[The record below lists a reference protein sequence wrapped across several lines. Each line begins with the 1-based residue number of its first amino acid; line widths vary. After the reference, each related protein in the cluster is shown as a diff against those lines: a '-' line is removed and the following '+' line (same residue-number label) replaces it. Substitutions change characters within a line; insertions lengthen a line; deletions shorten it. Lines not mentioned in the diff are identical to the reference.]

1 MQEVSITSNCDSIGH
16 AIHEIGHAVG
26 LWHEHTRTD
35 RNNYVKIIW
44 DNIESSNRH
53 NFYIYS
59 HPNVP
64 NDIAYDF
71 ESVMH
76 YKNNAFSI
84 DKVSKKTIEIIS
96 KNKPD
101 CLREKMGQRVGLSF
115 RDALK
120 LNRMYNC
127 TGMLY

>member
-1 MQEVSITSNCDSIGH
+1 MQEVSITANCDNVGH

-35 RNNYVKIIW
+35 RNKYVKIIW
-44 DNIESSNRH
+44 ENIEPDSHH

-64 NDIAYDF
+64 IDIAYDY

-76 YKNNAFSI
+76 YKNNAFSVN
-84 DKVSKKTIEIIS
+84 KASKKTIEIIS
-96 KNKPD
+96 ENKPD
-101 CLREKMGQRVGLSF
+101 CLRAKMGQRMDLSF

>member
-1 MQEVSITSNCDSIGH
+1 MQEVSIALNCDSIGH

-26 LWHEHTRTD
+26 LWHEHTRINRD
-35 RNNYVKIIW
+35 KYVKIIW
-44 DNIESSNRH
+44 ENIEPDNHH

-64 NDIAYDF
+64 SDIGYDY
-71 ESVMH
+71 ESIMH

-84 DKVSKKTIEIIS
+84 DKTSKKTIEIIS
-96 KNKPD
+96 ENKPK
-101 CLREKMGQRVGLSF
+101 CLREKMGQREGLSF